1 MGFED
6 PQTVFPDYSERP
18 AGLIGDF
25 IANLIANLIAI
36 YKAITGLVA
45 LFKYITG
52 RIDQSR
58 FYARMNE
65 IAESC
70 RKAGD
75 GELKDRLDAGRKVT
89 DNFNRHV

>member
-1 MGFED
+1 MGFENA
-6 PQTVFPDYSERP
+6 QTVFPDYSERP
-18 AGLIGDF
+18 AGLIAQ
-25 IANLIANLIAI
+25 ILSNLIAI